1 MTRCRNNLP
10 ALTASEKSAECIMY
24 RQLLR
29 VTTLV
34 PPRDAAHHTAR
45 YGTIKLLWLFGHSQD
60 AGSATPAGGRLDRV
74 HTPLMKPQRLM
85 YSPTRSRR
93 LNEMLGLIVLV
104 VAGLLL
110 LALVSYTPS
119 DPSFNSVG
127 DGAGT
132 HLAHN
137 WTGLVGAYSADLLLQ
152 TLGIAIFFVPL
163 ALLRIGLS
171 WIRSQRVG
179 STKAKV
185 AGILLWL
192 IFAPALIALMPGEM
206 LWRHALPISGIE
218 GTILAGGLIHFVN
231 YPGAMILCG
240 LMVAL
245 SLYLTTTFLL
255 ANAGSW
261 FTAHFG
267 FIRSLSDRYAAWKS
281 KRRGAADEEFDEAF
295 ASKREI
301 AAAMARKQEAGE
313 GDAARNGSLLSSFFG
328 WFGRR
333 NRKQEDESD
342 ATVSQGPEVNDEPAS
357 VWQTMPRT
365 LVDAAPMT
373 GLHVAAAA
381 AAPYAAQLAAA
392 AAPLRSAQAAG
403 AVETPSAAE
412 VEDDGWLNAPE
423 RRTPPPI
430 LAMPKASHV
439 AMPEPPPA
447 RIPTL
452 KPVQTVGLPPMP
464 SPMQDIAAQNIAFGK
479 RADADQRAVAITPKS
494 VRGYKLPPSSLL
506 YKSEEHA
513 QVRENE
519 LREEA
524 RVLVEKCGEF
534 GVDGSVEQINPGPV
548 VTTFEFRPDAGVKY
562 SRVTGLA
569 DDLCLAMAAE
579 SILIERMPGKSTV
592 GIQVPN
598 HERETIW
605 LRDVVEC
612 ENFAQSKSKLAIAL
626 GKDISGRIVIG
637 DLASMPHVLIAGST
651 GSGKSVAINAMIMSV
666 LFKSTPEQV
675 RMILV
680 DPKRVELGMYEGI
693 PHLFTPIITEA
704 KLAANALRNAVR
716 EMERRLKL
724 LAANHVRNI
733 DQFNK
738 LFENGSEYLFADVN
752 QEPLPYIMIIID
764 ELADLM
770 MLDRANVEE
779 AITRLAQM
787 ARAVGIHL
795 VLATQRPSVDVIT
808 GLIKANVPTRMSF
821 RLATK
826 VDSRTIIDSN
836 GAESLLGRGDMLF
849 LPPGT
854 SRLQRVHA
862 PFVTEKEI
870 AAVTEFWKAQG
881 EAEYVH
887 GFLEGPKDEKSSEG
901 GSSGDGEEDDALF
914 DDAVRLVFEFGKAST
929 SLLQRRLRIGYGRAA
944 HLIDMMER
952 DGLVGPADGS
962 KPREILKSPSYFS
975 EVDASTR

>member
-1 MTRCRNNLP
+1 
-10 ALTASEKSAECIMY
+10 
-24 RQLLR
+24 
-29 VTTLV
+29 
-34 PPRDAAHHTAR
+34 
-45 YGTIKLLWLFGHSQD
+45 
-60 AGSATPAGGRLDRV
+60 
-74 HTPLMKPQRLM
+74 M

-104 VAGLLL
+104 AAGLLL

-119 DPSFNSVG
+119 DPSLNTVG
-127 DGAGT
+127 GGNGT
-132 HLAHN
+132 RLAHN
-137 WTGLVGAYSADLLLQ
+137 WAGLMGAYTADLLLQ
-152 TLGIAIFFVPL
+152 GLGIAIFFVPL
-163 ALLRIGLS
+163 ALARIGIT
-171 WIRSQRVG
+171 WMRSQRSAG
-179 STKAKV
+179 SARARA
-185 AGILLWL
+185 AGIVLWL
-192 IFAPALIALMPGEM
+192 IFAPALIALLPGHM
-206 LWRHALPISGIE
+206 MWRGALPIAGVEGI
-218 GTILAGGLIHFVN
+218 ILSAGLVHFVN
-231 YPGAMILCG
+231 YPGAVIVCG

-255 ANAGSW
+255 ATAGGW
-261 FTAHFG
+261 FTSHIG
-267 FIRSLSDRYAAWKS
+267 FVRSLSDRVAAWKN
-281 KRRGAADEEFDEAF
+281 RRGGRKADAEEEFDETF
-295 ASKREI
+295 ASNRER
-301 AAAMARKQEAGE
+301 AAAKVRKQETERAEREAGSAAK
-313 GDAARNGSLLSSFFG
+313 DATGSGSLLSSLFG

-333 NRKQEDESD
+333 KRLRNEEEDAARAQEE
-342 ATVSQGPEVNDEPAS
+342 GLREVPAS
-357 VWQTMPRT
+357 LWETMPRT
-365 LVDAAPMT
+365 LVDTAPVT
-373 GLHVAAAA
+373 GLQVAAAA
-381 AAPYAAQLAAA
+381 AAPYVAQLAAAA
-392 AAPLRSAQAAG
+392 AAPLRSTA
-403 AVETPSAAE
+403 EPSSQESGLPFADAE
-412 VEDDGWLNAPE
+412 SSVNDPVEDDGWLNAPE
-423 RRTPPPI
+423 RRAPAPI
-430 LAMPKASHV
+430 LSMPGSSHLT
-439 AMPEPPPA
+439 MPEMPPA
-447 RIPTL
+447 RIPAA
-452 KPVQTVGLPPMP
+452 KPVPAAAPLPPPMP

-479 RADADQRAVAITPKS
+479 RADADLMAVTITPKS

-506 YKSEEHA
+506 YRSEEHA
-513 QVRENE
+513 QVREHE
-519 LREEA
+519 LREDA
-524 RVLVEKCGEF
+524 RVLVEKCAEF

-548 VTTFEFRPDAGVKY
+548 VTTFEFRPNAGVKY

-598 HERETIW
+598 RDRETIW

-612 ENFAQSKSKLAIAL
+612 QSFAQSKSKLAISL

-666 LFKSTPEQV
+666 LYKSTPEQV

-738 LFENGSEYLFADVN
+738 LFEHGSEYLFEDVN

-770 MLDRANVEE
+770 MLDRSNVEE

-887 GFLEGPKDEKSSEG
+887 GFLEGPKDAGNAEDG
-901 GSSGDGEEDDALF
+901 GAMEEEENDALF

-962 KPREILKSPSYFS
+962 KPREILKPPSYFS
-975 EVDASTR
+975 EVDASMR